1 MPVLCLYGADTLP
14 TVLRQY
20 HAAHK
25 VGCLYINIKF
35 RKKEEMRNANL

>member
-1 MPVLCLYGADTLP
+1 MLIRTDTLSA
-14 TVLRQY
+14 VLWQY
-20 HAAHK
+20 HATHK